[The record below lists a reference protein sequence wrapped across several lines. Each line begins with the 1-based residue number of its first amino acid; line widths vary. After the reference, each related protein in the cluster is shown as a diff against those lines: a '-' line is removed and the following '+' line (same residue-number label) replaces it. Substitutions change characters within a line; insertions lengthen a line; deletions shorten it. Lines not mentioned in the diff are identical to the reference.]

1 MTIAYYFFAAA
12 AAEYYLSLR
21 KIPCPLVHMKE
32 LLSII
37 IVFALSAKMP

>member
-1 MTIAYYFFAAA
+1 MKIAYYVFAA

-21 KIPCPLVHMKE
+21 KIPCPLVHINE

-37 IVFALSAKMP
+37 IVFALSVKIP